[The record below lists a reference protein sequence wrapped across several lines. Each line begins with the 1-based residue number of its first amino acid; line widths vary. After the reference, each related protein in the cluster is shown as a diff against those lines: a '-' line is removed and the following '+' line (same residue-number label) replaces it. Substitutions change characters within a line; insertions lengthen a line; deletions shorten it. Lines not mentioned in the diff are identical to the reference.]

1 MYALSE
7 GGLAGVGLGNSYEKY
22 QYLPEAE
29 TDFIYS
35 IVGEELGFIG
45 CILVLAVFVVF
56 LISGMMIVAKSKSRF
71 AASISGAFITMI
83 VFQALLNIF
92 CVIGLAPTTGKP
104 LPFISAGGSS
114 LIATL
119 VMVGFILAA
128 SETQSMPDEYEKRR
142 SNFAVSGNAEEAA
155 MMADEIIDAKIK
167 RGFNRARTQARTGIE
182 KNFNVKI
189 PEVKMPKVNIPKFLD
204 TSAKAR
210 PVKRTSAN
218 KPKPDFMK
226 NVPSSSSQNKKNS
239 YAYRRKNDMPSFKPR
254 GSAFSDSNKTNSKG
268 KKR

>member
-1 MYALSE
+1 M
-7 GGLAGVGLGNSYEKY
+7 GLGNSYEKY

-45 CILVLAVFVVF
+45 CVLVLAIFVVF
-56 LISGMMIVAKSKSRF
+56 LISGMMIVVKSKSRF
-71 AASISGAFITMI
+71 AASISGAFIVMI

-119 VMVGFILAA
+119 VMVGFVLAA

-142 SNFAVSGNAEEAA
+142 SNFAVSGNAEGMA

-167 RGFNRARTQARTGIE
+167 SGFNKARSKARTGIE
-182 KNFNVKI
+182 TNLNVKI
-189 PEVKMPKVNIPKFLD
+189 PEVKMPKVNMPKFLD
-204 TSAKAR
+204 AGTKAR
-210 PVKRTSAN
+210 PVKRSSAN
-218 KPKPDFMK
+218 RAKPDFMK
-226 NVPSSSSQNKKNS
+226 NVPTSSNLGKKNS
-239 YAYRRKNDMPSFKPR
+239 YAYRRKKDMPSFNPR
-254 GSAFSDSNKTNSKG
+254 SSAFSDSNKTNSKG